1 VLTFCWYLFAAPINF
16 GVGNLLSLYSPKKI
30 DYAVFG
36 RQRAS
41 ETTIFASLAVQLVV
55 MGIGA
60 LAIFL
65 GYEYAD
71 YWLGT
76 LVLAV
81 LAIPAIVAYLI
92 LMRRIDRIVMTRRE
106 VLATE
111 LCKA

>member
-1 VLTFCWYLFAAPINF
+1 
-16 GVGNLLSLYSPKKI
+16 VGNLLSLYSPKKI

-41 ETTIFASLAVQLVV
+41 ETTIFASLGVQLVV

-60 LAIFL
+60 LAIFI
-65 GYEYAD
+65 GHQYAD
-71 YWLGT
+71 YWLAT
-76 LVLAV
+76 LILAV
-81 LAIPAIVAYLI
+81 LSIPAITAYSM
-92 LMRRIDRIVMTRRE
+92 LMRRIDAIVMTRRE